1 MNAPLAAL
9 PMYDLPDL
17 QGTND
22 RLWAATRTRLRAAG
36 LAAPEALSRHVT
48 DLWALWRAPTLVL
61 AQTCGYPFRARL
73 HDHVALVGTPDYG
86 LEGCPPGYY
95 RSVLV
100 QRADAPAADLA
111 ALAPQRMAFNDA
123 LSQSG
128 WAAPCNAALAQD
140 LRLNPALETGSHRAS
155 ALAVAEGRADWAAID
170 AVTWRLMSDHDP
182 VTEHLREAGMTPP
195 TPGLPLITA
204 LGNDPA
210 LVFRAVSGAIATLAT
225 DDLATLHLRGLVAI
239 PAAAY
244 LAVPNPPA
252 P

>member
-1 MNAPLAAL
+1 MTAPLAAL
-9 PMYDLPDL
+9 PMYDLPGL
-17 QGTND
+17 QGAND
-22 RLWAATRTRLRAAG
+22 RLWGAIRSRLRAAG
-36 LAAPEALSRHVT
+36 IIAPEALGRHVA
-48 DLWALWRAPTLVL
+48 DLWTLWRAPSLVL

-111 ALAPQRMAFNDA
+111 DLAPQRMAFNDA

-128 WAAPCNAALAQD
+128 WAAPCNAALAQG
-140 LRLNPALETGSHRAS
+140 LRLNPVLETGSHRAS
-155 ALAVAEGRADWAAID
+155 ALAVVEGRADWAAID

-182 VTEHLREAGMTPP
+182 VTEDLRETGMTPP

-204 LGNDPA
+204 KGNDPA
-210 LVFRAVSGAIATLAT
+210 LIFRAVAEAIAALAQE
-225 DDLATLHLRGLVAI
+225 DRAALRLRGLVAI